1 MLTNRGVYKAMGKLH
16 VPLYRATRGL
26 VGHRTG
32 RIYQLLLTTTGRKS
46 GRQRTLPLTYMRD
59 GGDYVVVASHGGND
73 KHPAW
78 WLNLEANP
86 QATIQV
92 RGDTMKV
99 VASLASPSERNRLWP
114 LLVIM
119 NPVYVKYETL
129 TDRTIPVVLLHTRV
143 QATS

>member
-143 QATS
+143 EDET